1 MEQAFNQGP
10 PLSSEEKKRD
20 EFRMAKSF
28 QYDMKAGVFVKS
40 TMGFPTLH
48 EIPFTTS
55 FQVGVKVFQFEAK
68 GLSMYLHL
76 RPTSPFEPTE
86 EAIRARMRS
95 LAIIDYPCMHRGK
108 IIALHTPY
116 AKYLHDGAQV
126 ENNPFEHEKRVWNL
140 LQEGAKS
147 KFDSSAIAVDET
159 SAGRMW
165 RGKAGDLSENELCQQ
180 PLVEVKMVQSLYVDS
195 HGRAHATYQA
205 GSELRLWHL
214 ILCLSELSRARCFQL
229 DCGHKY
235 HSLCLASS
243 FQIQQLCP
251 LCRAGVSDATCTEV
265 ARSLFVGAGPHGARF
280 AAELLTELGAR
291 QRTVELRLVAVQAL
305 RNLVPAFP
313 GGWPGWQAVRGLL
326 QKVALEDVAVEEL
339 RLCSIQ
345 ALKEVSRRD
354 AHDEALS
361 VAFNILQETL
371 RPDGNCVSLLAA
383 SYRQFCCVL
392 HRPSRRLLH
401 LYQVPGSLR
410 THAVQAIRTCAGPR
424 GTSPWLIAELARL
437 AARSEWPEARL
448 EAMNLLGQLER
459 FGGEGMQA
467 AAAALDDKDE
477 QVACAAVRAIGG
489 LWPPEPGQS
498 CDQALYALISLLQQA
513 KSSELR
519 CFASRRVESILQNL
533 RRGISKA
540 ARAAGARLADEDI
553 SVSNAAAQA
562 LRKMSLRGDR
572 ELQEMLLEYLAHSD
586 LEVCKVA
593 VELLGFV
600 SERGDEG
607 ERALIALREGPDEDM
622 SSLCECVE
630 RILTVLRT

>member
-1 MEQAFNQGP
+1 MGATLARREEVRLLAEGSF
-10 PLSSEEKKRD
+10 PLQDRAERPEPSEE
-20 EFRMAKSF
+20 
-28 QYDMKAGVFVKS
+28 
-40 TMGFPTLH
+40 L
-48 EIPFTTS
+48 
-55 FQVGVKVFQFEAK
+55 
-68 GLSMYLHL
+68 
-76 RPTSPFEPTE
+76 
-86 EAIRARMRS
+86 
-95 LAIIDYPCMHRGK
+95 C
-108 IIALHTPY
+108 
-116 AKYLHDGAQV
+116 
-126 ENNPFEHEKRVWNL
+126 
-140 LQEGAKS
+140 
-147 KFDSSAIAVDET
+147 AV
-159 SAGRMW
+159 
-165 RGKAGDLSENELCQQ
+165 
-180 PLVEVKMVQSLYVDS
+180 
-195 HGRAHATYQA
+195 
-205 GSELRLWHL
+205 
-214 ILCLSELSRARCFQL
+214 CLSELSRARCFQL

-291 QRTVELRLVAVQAL
+291 QRTVDAELSSEETISAIQRAAKTGDDSKIPMIAALLQPEESGFSGDTQVELRLVAVQAL

-361 VAFNILQETL
+361 VAFNILQDTTAGREL
-371 RPDGNCVSLLAA
+371 RLAAGSILQAIAVPNDVEVARAALLALDERY
-383 SYRQFCCVL
+383 SC
-392 HRPSRRLLH
+392 
-401 LYQVPGSLR
+401 SLR

-498 CDQALYALISLLQQA
+498 CDQVLLV
-513 KSSELR
+513 LPR
-519 CFASRRVESILQNL
+519 LVG
-533 RRGISKA
+533 RGISKA

-607 ERALIALREGPDEDM
+607 ERALIALREGPDEELAKLANA
-622 SSLCECVE
+622 SL
-630 RILTVLRT
+630 RRL